1 MPSEGTFCMSLSTL
15 GLQNPCF
22 SGWGSGGGRGD
33 GGGGR
38 RMIVS
43 SNQGKRVVLAF
54 QQSWGGY
61 CCLFL
66 DSKAVLPA
74 GVGGISH
81 FGFL

>member
-1 MPSEGTFCMSLSTL
+1 
-15 GLQNPCF
+15 
-22 SGWGSGGGRGD
+22 
-33 GGGGR
+33 
-38 RMIVS
+38 MIVS